1 MNQMMLALAAVLA
14 LLAVGAA
21 GSTTQSH
28 ASVRLAQ
35 ANPPI
40 GLRPMD
46 IFPPTGL

>member
-14 LLAVGAA
+14 LLTVGAA
-21 GSTTQSH
+21 GSTVQSH
-28 ASVRLAQ
+28 AVRPAH

-46 IFPPTGL
+46 TFPPTGL